1 MQTTMNDCARLVT
14 DYSGGFPIKGEL
26 ESVER
31 ELVGHFGCVAC
42 TCHIL

>member
-1 MQTTMNDCARLVT
+1 MQTTMNGCARLVT
-14 DYSGGFPIKGEL
+14 GFPIKGEL

-42 TCHIL
+42 TCHIF